1 ITYICPENHCVM
13 AKNEKVTI
21 YDISKKLNIS
31 AATVSRALNNNP
43 KISEKTRELVMK
55 TAQELNYKQNRLAL
69 ALKSGKT
76 NSIGVIVPYINRNF
90 FSAVIDGIEKQ
101 LTPHGYNVIICQSHE
116 DAINEA
122 NHITALLNTQ
132 VDGIFMSVSK
142 TTQDT
147 SHIEKILENNTPLI
161 FFDRKKDIPGV
172 SSVTIDDFR
181 GGYMATEHLIQQGAQ
196 RIAHFCGDLNLEIY
210 RNRHNGFLKALE
222 DHDIPVNKHLIIH
235 TNSRI
240 EAGAEAVAKLWSKK
254 NRPDAIFSSS
264 DYAALGAIQELRKLH
279 VKIPDEVGVV
289 GFSNEPFTKYMELP
303 MSSVDQTPAT
313 MGELAAQVFLE
324 QINND
329 QHVLS
334 VEKLVVLAPELIVR
348 RSSDKKGTLIGKHP
362 VSKG

>member
-1 ITYICPENHCVM
+1 M

-142 TTQDT
+142 TTHDT
-147 SHIEKILENNTPLI
+147 VHIEKILENNTPLI

-210 RNRHNGFLKALE
+210 KNRNNGFLKALE
-222 DHDIPVNKHLIIH
+222 DHNIPVNKNLIIH

-264 DYAALGAIQELRKLH
+264 DYAALGAIQELRKLK
-279 VKIPDEVGVV
+279 VKIPEEVGVV

-303 MSSVDQTPAT
+303 MSSIDQTPVT
-313 MGELAAQVFLE
+313 MGEIAAQVFLE
-324 QINND
+324 QINNK

-334 VEKLVVLAPELIVR
+334 VEKRVVLAPELVIR
-348 RSSDKKGTLIGKHP
+348 KSSNKTKSLKGTPP
-362 VSKG
+362 VSTE